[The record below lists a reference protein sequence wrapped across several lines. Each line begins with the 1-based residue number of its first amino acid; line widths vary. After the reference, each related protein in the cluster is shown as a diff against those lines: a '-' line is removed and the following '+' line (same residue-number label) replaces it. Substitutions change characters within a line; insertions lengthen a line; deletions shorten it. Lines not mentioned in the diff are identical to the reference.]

1 MRVTDNINIENAR
14 IGFRNFSGREG
25 KFNPAGSRNF
35 CVFIDVDAA
44 EILEEDGWNIKWL
57 EPRDEEEAPQAYLQ
71 VAVSYENYP
80 PRILLI
86 TSSGKTMLDEDTVSL
101 LDWAEIKNVDL
112 IVRPYN
118 WEVNEKT
125 GVKAYCKSMYITII
139 EDEFEKKY
147 NNVPDSAVNT
157 LPRDDY

>member
-1 MRVTDNINIENAR
+1 MLVRDNIVIEDAR
-14 IGFRNFSGREG
+14 IGFRNFSGKEG

-35 CVFIDVDAA
+35 CVFIDADTA
-44 EILEEDGWNIKWL
+44 EVLESDGWNIKWL
-57 EPRDEEEAPQAYLQ
+57 DPRDEEEAPQAYLQ

-80 PRILLI
+80 PKILLI
-86 TSSGKTMLDEDTVSL
+86 TSRGKTILDEGSVNL

-118 WEVNEKT
+118 WEVNEKR

-147 NNVPDSAVNT
+147 HDVPDSAANT
-157 LPRDDY
+157 LPRDD